1 MKTKNDD
8 MPVVPSHI
16 EDERLVA
23 FLDGEADTESQREM
37 QGHLESCWD
46 CRTRLNGVERSI
58 ENFLQLRQRE
68 LLPPEMPPSG
78 PALELFR
85 DRLSA
90 HRALTPSHSLFR
102 LPIPDLRRLFRSI
115 SNSLNFRNYSLRNQ
129 VLVARAVV
137 VIVLVSVIT
146 GFILLS
152 GRFSIVSASELLRLS
167 VDAQAE
173 RMSAVIQPVVRQR
186 IQVKEKNKNA
196 AEAKVVGWEI
206 WNDTVNSRVKLVASG
221 ENIRPGTQP
230 PEITN
235 LRAILQAN
243 GMNEHR
249 PLSAASYSS
258 WSDSLTNKTEDVIRG
273 TNLSGSEVFT
283 IKTVPTQPI
292 ALGRIV
298 EARLALRADD
308 YHPTELY
315 LRAKTAEGE
324 QEFELTESDFDVVS
338 LKDIDP
344 AIFSD
349 PASLEVAS
357 TVGTTPKVD
366 SSAIP
371 AESPSE
377 TKATEQ
383 PEAKMPAATT
393 DDEVEVLDLLNK
405 VGADISEQLNVT
417 RTADGHLLVEG
428 LVETSKRKS
437 EILQALSPVK
447 NNPAIRIK
455 IQTIDEATRSLARQN
470 QQSSPDTIERVEV
483 QKGTLVA
490 DPDLREYFSKNGG
503 DTDAEI
509 RRFASRVV
517 NRSQSALF
525 QASAINRLANRFTSE
540 QLKTLEPAARA
551 KWLNILKGYA
561 ATVRRETAALR
572 GELQPVFGAMDGGDS
587 ENVTS
592 DADLIRTA
600 KKLYELAAA
609 NDRTIRS
616 AFTLSSGTASVSAVK
631 SQQFRR
637 SLGTAENLAA
647 AIERLR

>member
-1 MKTKNDD
+1 M
-8 MPVVPSHI
+8 
-16 EDERLVA
+16 L
-23 FLDGEADTESQREM
+23 
-37 QGHLESCWD
+37 
-46 CRTRLNGVERSI
+46 
-58 ENFLQLRQRE
+58 
-68 LLPPEMPPSG
+68 
-78 PALELFR
+78 
-85 DRLSA
+85 
-90 HRALTPSHSLFR
+90 
-102 LPIPDLRRLFRSI
+102 
-115 SNSLNFRNYSLRNQ
+115 
-129 VLVARAVV
+129 ARAVA
-137 VIVLVSVIT
+137 VILLVSVIT

-186 IQVKEKNKNA
+186 IQVKQKNKNT
-196 AEAKVVGWEI
+196 AEDKVVGWEI

-249 PLSAASYSS
+249 PLSAASYRS

-349 PASLEVAS
+349 PATTEVAS

-371 AESPSE
+371 AESPGE
-377 TKATEQ
+377 TKTNEQ

-587 ENVTS
+587 ESVTS

-600 KKLYELAAA
+600 KKLFELAAA

>member
-23 FLDGEADTESQREM
+23 FLDGEADTDSQREM

-102 LPIPDLRRLFRSI
+102 LPIPDFRRLFRSI
-115 SNSLNFRNYSLRNQ
+115 SNSLNIRNYSLRNQ
-129 VLVARAVV
+129 VMLARAVA
-137 VIVLVSVIT
+137 VILLVSVIT

-186 IQVKEKNKNA
+186 IQVKQKNKNT
-196 AEAKVVGWEI
+196 AEDKVVGWEI

-249 PLSAASYSS
+249 PLSAASYRS

-315 LRAKTAEGE
+315 LRAKTVEGE

-349 PASLEVAS
+349 PATTEVAS

-371 AESPSE
+371 AESPGE
-377 TKATEQ
+377 TKTNEQ